1 MLGRAYRG
9 FGRKVLARMRTRRG
23 FFGATPPIPRMTDMH
38 RQSRRHPWSLAV
50 PLAGCSAVLGVMITP
65 RSAIA
70 DDKDDKSAAVAE
82 ASPSPVVPPPAPAKT
97 KSRGI
102 PLSVE
107 SGGWGVSLYGFV
119 ELDTMYDT
127 TRSFDASQTNNT
139 IARPHTYAGD
149 NPREQFTV
157 QNSRFGFEMHAPD
170 VGSVKTSGV
179 LEMDFFGANSSPTE
193 NSLYANQI
201 LRLRHFYVKLES
213 PVIDVLAGQYHD
225 LYGWGG
231 AGFYPNSVAFLPLLG
246 EIYHRNPQLRL
257 SKTFGGDAV
266 AFEMAIAAVRPVQ
279 RDSALP
285 DGQAGIRLAL
295 NGFRGAATPG
305 ASRPISAPFEVG
317 ISAVGRRFSVTDF
330 SQTPGNDHVVYAGG
344 VAGNTFLP
352 IVPAHGPDKEDLSNA
367 LTLTVEGSMGSGVSD
382 FSPGLTGGVNFPS
395 LPNPQPLFPVP
406 AYTPNIDPGL
416 VTYDSSDVL
425 HTINWSS
432 VVGNLHYHLPIEDGR
447 RVWISV
453 TGALISS
460 NNAKDLTPLTGQAA
474 VWNKGNYV
482 DGNLWISVTKP
493 ILLGL
498 SIQTMAQTFGDGVT
512 ARNYRGEGSCY
523 FFF

>member
-1 MLGRAYRG
+1 
-9 FGRKVLARMRTRRG
+9 
-23 FFGATPPIPRMTDMH
+23 MH
-38 RQSRRHPWSLAV
+38 RLSRRHRWNLAV
-50 PLAGCSAVLGVMITP
+50 PLAGCSVVVGVTLLSVEP
-65 RSAIA
+65 AQAA
-70 DDKDDKSAAVAE
+70 DPASDAPAE
-82 ASPSPVVPPPAPAKT
+82 AASTSVVQPVAPAVS

-102 PLSVE
+102 PLHSDAA
-107 SGGWGVSLYGFV
+107 GWGASIYGFA

-139 IARPHTYAGD
+139 LARPHTYAGD

-157 QNSRFGFEMHAPD
+157 QNSRVGFDLRAPD
-170 VGSVKTSGV
+170 VGSLKTSGV
-179 LEMDFFGANSSPTE
+179 IEMDFFGTNASGTE

-213 PVIDVLAGQYHD
+213 PVIDVLVGQYHD

-246 EIYHRNPQLRL
+246 EIYHRNPQVRL
-257 SKTFGGDAV
+257 SKTFGGDAMS
-266 AFEMAIAAVRPVQ
+266 FEMAIAAVRPAQ

-285 DGQAGIRLAL
+285 DGQAGIRLAI
-295 NGFRGAATPG
+295 NGFKGAATPG

-317 ISAVGRRFSVTDF
+317 VSAVGRRFSVTDF
-330 SQTPGNDHVVYAGG
+330 SQTPGNDHVTYGG
-344 VAGNTFLP
+344 GIAGNIFLP

-367 LTLTVEGSMGSGVSD
+367 LSLTVEGSMGSGVAD

-406 AYTPNIDPGL
+406 VYTPNIDPGL

-425 HTINWSS
+425 HPINWSS
-432 VVGNLHYHLPIEDGR
+432 VVGNLHYHFPIEDGR
-447 RVWISV
+447 RLWLSV

-460 NNAKDLTPLTGQAA
+460 NNAKELTPLTGQAA

-482 DGNLWISVTKP
+482 DGNLWIAVTKP
-493 ILLGL
+493 LLLGL